1 MSKKA
6 LKPRRRR
13 TRRVMISPRR
23 LAEAVDCDPS
33 AIYRMCLSGRLRSVK
48 VGGLRRIPVEA
59 AEELFGVK
67 FRFQD
72 E

>member
-6 LKPRRRR
+6 LKPWRRR

-23 LAEAVDCDPS
+23 LAEAVDCDTS
-33 AIYRMCLSGRLRSVK
+33 TIHRMCLSGRLRSVR

-59 AEELFGVK
+59 AEELFGVDL
-67 FRFQD
+67 RFQD